1 MEVSLLLVT
10 RHSATPQNNRGSHTL
25 SKREWE
31 RLITPDLGDSVE
43 IGRDKGDAPV
53 TIAQARA
60 RIAGLDFHPID
71 PYVASIGGT
80 VSAGRVDLPD
90 GEEIVEVDAP
100 GYYKEKVEI
109 QMGTQNG
116 EDAPMLVILPGIQGD
131 GKGSLSKRMK
141 KLALERGMNYV
152 TIPNSLSI
160 DAMDDLPVY
169 HPGNPRVDA
178 LSTHKILEQL
188 KSQFPKLFR
197 RVSVAGY
204 SYGALQGANLLRLQE
219 EQGTNLINGS
229 MVAISPPENLDHSM
243 RELDGLR
250 EQYKEGAGSI
260 ALTGLK
266 YRREVAKYGYEK
278 FMESELS
285 ERGEG
290 TNITEI
296 KIADKYGSRDD
307 MEETVDVVD
316 RQFGHN
322 RLPKHTKEYEEAG
335 WWKRREMRA
344 EHDRRLTAMTYDEY
358 SIEYMSKDKW
368 LVENGVSAQE
378 MAREYSFTN
387 AMKVIDDAPV
397 MVLASDD
404 DYILNSADVA
414 ALKDL
419 EANPG
424 KREVV
429 KMFKT
434 GGHVGVV
441 WNPEVSKTVADFV
454 FSPPEVLLAD
464 V

>member
-1 MEVSLLLVT
+1 MNGKSSSPRSRVTLLKLVVT
-10 RHSATPQNNRGSHTL
+10 RTTRL
-25 SKREWE
+25 SP
-31 RLITPDLGDSVE
+31 L
-43 IGRDKGDAPV
+43 
-53 TIAQARA
+53 
-60 RIAGLDFHPID
+60 
-71 PYVASIGGT
+71 SIGGT

-90 GEEIVEVDAP
+90 GEEIVEVNAP
-100 GYYKEKVEI
+100 GYYQDTVEV

-116 EDAPMLVILPGIQGD
+116 PDAPMMVILPGIQGD

-152 TIPNSLSI
+152 TIPNSLSLE
-160 DAMDDLPVY
+160 ALEDDPVY

-178 LSTHKILEQL
+178 LSTQKVLEQL
-188 KSQFPKLFR
+188 KSKFPELFK

-219 EQGTNLINGS
+219 EEGTDLINGS
-229 MVAISPPENLDHSM
+229 LVAISPPQNLDHSM

-250 EQYKEGAGSI
+250 ELYKEGAGSI

-266 YRREVAKYGYEK
+266 YRNHVAKYGYER

-307 MEETVDVVD
+307 MEETVDLVD

-322 RLPKHTKEYEEAG
+322 RLPKHTKEYKEAG

-368 LVENGVSAQE
+368 LIENGVSAEE
-378 MAREYSFTN
+378 MARQYSFTN
-387 AMKVIDDAPV
+387 AMEVIKNAPV
-397 MVLASDD
+397 MVLGSDD
-404 DYILNSADVA
+404 DYILNDADVA

-424 KREVV
+424 QREVV
-429 KMFKT
+429 RMFKT

-441 WNPEVSKTVADFV
+441 WNPEVSKVVADFA
-454 FSPPEVLLAD
+454 FSPPEKLIAQL
-464 V
+464 